1 MGHKRLGYL
10 PRSKAWKFIVEQL
23 GGYSLGT
30 TECSSIAQNTLRNVQ
45 WRYSNLTNDPSINSA
60 FEYLVHVSIA
70 FQKENPLKYLK
81 ENNILDK
88 EELSLLKLARGAL
101 KYKSDE
107 VVSHEYQTFARQAAI
122 DAINNWYGNNLELGR
137 SLFSENVDPV
147 AVFHRASN
155 GSGFC
160 ELSRLYFSKL
170 TERYLKYFLER
181 EAAAKISNINDRNRF
196 SKEIENQVNEISLH
210 AFETSKI
217 TQSFAA
223 GWFNKNAKNE
233 IPEAKEI
240 KYFLRRAFGK
250 MKSEL
255 LREEVN

>member
-10 PRSKAWKFIVEQL
+10 PRTKAWKLIIEQL
-23 GGYSLGT
+23 GGYALGV
-30 TECSSIAQNTLRNVQ
+30 TECNSIAKNTLKNVQ
-45 WRYSNLTNDPSINSA
+45 WRYSGLTNDPSINSA

-81 ENNILDK
+81 EKNILEK
-88 EELSLLKLARGAL
+88 EELSLIKIARGAL
-101 KYKSDE
+101 TYKSDKVE
-107 VVSHEYQTFARQAAI
+107 SHEYQSFARQAAI
-122 DAINNWYGNNLELGR
+122 DAINNWYGDNIEHGR
-137 SLFSENVDPV
+137 SLFNENVDPA
-147 AVFHRASN
+147 AVFNKAGN
-155 GSGFC
+155 GGGFC

-170 TERYLKYFLER
+170 TERYLKYYLDR
-181 EAAAKISNINDRNRF
+181 EASTKITNLNQRNKF
-196 SKEIENQVNEISLH
+196 AGEIEKRVNDISIH

-223 GWFNKNAKNE
+223 GWFNRNVKDE
-233 IPEAKEI
+233 VPQTKEI

-255 LREEVN
+255 LREEVK